1 MPTLVTFQY
10 NAKIPASLQWQF
22 GVQRSLRGGFVVDAT
37 YVGNHGINRMGAFQG
52 GDLQNLNAVD
62 IGTAYLPRYQ
72 DPTLGTSS
80 VPGASA
86 YTSNLLRPYQGYS
99 GINENETSFWD
110 TYHSIQFNANR
121 RFSHGFSL
129 GLNYTWGISLK
140 GNTGIVKRL
149 QHAADGT
156 IAFRSDEAQ
165 WEALN
170 ENLDARPHLIKRQ
183 RHLEHSW
190 HAGAWRLPPPV
201 DQRLAGFWRYDL
213 GFGSGI

>member
-1 MPTLVTFQY
+1 MRWTSARPIYRVTRTQRQARVAFP
-10 NAKIPASLQWQF
+10 ALRPIPRICF
-22 GVQRSLRGGFVVDAT
+22 
-37 YVGNHGINRMGAFQG
+37 
-52 GDLQNLNAVD
+52 
-62 IGTAYLPRYQ
+62 
-72 DPTLGTSS
+72 
-80 VPGASA
+80 
-86 YTSNLLRPYQGYS
+86 RPYQGYS

-170 ENLDARPHLIKRQ
+170 ESLDARPHLIKANGIW
-183 RHLEHSW
+183 SIPA